1 MVVVLGAWNVDF
13 VGVVG
18 GVLVKTITP
27 RFIEEIGKIEMWLA
41 SLSIHFG

>member
-18 GVLVKTITP
+18 GVLVKTITH
-27 RFIEEIGKIEMWLA
+27 FIEEIGKIEMWLA